1 MDRKYILRSSIKAA
15 QLSRLIAKGI
25 DLFIVLIL
33 SMLFYPFGVILTL
46 IYISISDSLAGG
58 QSVGKRIMG
67 FAVISL
73 EDGTPCSI
81 KQSFIRNLPIIVPLG
96 FAIIPPWGIIFCTI
110 LLPLLI
116 IFEAYLLFKLD
127 SGHRLGDVM
136 ADTTVIANDPNRAD
150 LRKNQQSWFQG
161 NEKNMSP
168 CNRSSL

>member
-1 MDRKYILRSSIKAA
+1 MDRKYLLRSSIRAA
-15 QLSRLIAKGI
+15 QISRLMAKAI

-33 SMLFYPFGVILTL
+33 SMLFYPFGLILTVV
-46 IYISISDSLAGG
+46 YISISDSLAGG
-58 QSVGKRIMG
+58 QSVGKKIMG

-73 EDGTPCSI
+73 EDGTPCSL
-81 KQSFIRNLPIIVPLG
+81 KQSFIRNLPIIIPLA

-110 LLPLLI
+110 FLPPLMLL
-116 IFEAYLLFKLD
+116 EVYLLFKLD

-150 LRKNQQSWFQG
+150 LRKNQQSWFDG
-161 NEKNMSP
+161 ADKNLSP